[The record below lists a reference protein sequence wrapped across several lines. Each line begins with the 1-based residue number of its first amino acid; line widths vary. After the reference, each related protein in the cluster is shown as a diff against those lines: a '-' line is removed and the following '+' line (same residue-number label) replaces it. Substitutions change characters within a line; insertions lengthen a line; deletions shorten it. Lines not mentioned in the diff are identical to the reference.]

1 MNTVFRPPLPEK
13 AGKRSA
19 QSFQESHNA
28 TLTILWYDPIST
40 IIAPGEYFI
49 SPAMP

>member
-1 MNTVFRPPLPEK
+1 MNTVFRPPLQEK

-19 QSFQESHNA
+19 QSSQKSHKA
-28 TLTILWYDPIST
+28 AFTILTYDPIST